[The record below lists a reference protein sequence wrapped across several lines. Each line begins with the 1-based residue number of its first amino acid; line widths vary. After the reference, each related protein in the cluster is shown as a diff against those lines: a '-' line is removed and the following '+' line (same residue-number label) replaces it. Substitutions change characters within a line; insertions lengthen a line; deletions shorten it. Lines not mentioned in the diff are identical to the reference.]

1 MNIKNIRA
9 IEQVLLMNNDIC
21 ELYEKYGVSRDDL
34 RAVFVLAIK
43 YKKKQ
48 DTGKKHRRIIYK
60 LSETKSGG

>member
-9 IEQVLLMNNDIC
+9 IEHVLLMNNDIC
-21 ELYEKYGVSRDDL
+21 ELYEERGVSRDDL

-48 DTGKKHRRIIYK
+48 DAGKKHRRITYNIPK
-60 LSETKSGG
+60 TV